1 MIELCIAVTTM
12 SLTLA
17 GIYWALCAHKV
28 HK

>member
-1 MIELCIAVTTM
+1 MIELCIAITTM

-17 GIYWALCAHKV
+17 GIYWAQCAHKV